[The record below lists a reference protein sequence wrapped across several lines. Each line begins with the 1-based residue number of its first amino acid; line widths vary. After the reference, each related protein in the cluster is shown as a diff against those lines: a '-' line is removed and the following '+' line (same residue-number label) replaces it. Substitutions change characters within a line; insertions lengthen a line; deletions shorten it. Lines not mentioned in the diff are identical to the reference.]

1 MNQGATRIMIGLFA
15 AAAGAAATVAV
26 LGAGTTAPVGT
37 SDRAAIEKIVR
48 DYILAHPEIL
58 PEAMDNLRA
67 REIAKVVDANRK
79 AIETPFAGAWEGAAD
94 ADVTIV
100 QFFDYNC
107 GYCRKSL
114 PDIERL
120 LAGDRKLRVVYR
132 ELPVLGPDS
141 ENAARISLAA
151 AKAGKYAAFHRAVY
165 AAGQPEPRNVARI
178 AKELGFDLAFASDP
192 AATAEIDANLGLA
205 RPLQITGTPA
215 WVIGDR
221 TLSGAVGYDALK
233 EAVAAARAR

>member
-1 MNQGATRIMIGLFA
+1 MIGLFA

-26 LGAGTTAPVGT
+26 MASSGTPVAT
-37 SDRAAIEKIVR
+37 NDRTAIEKIVR
-48 DYILAHPEIL
+48 DYILSHPEIL

-67 REIAKVVDANRK
+67 REMAKVVNANRK
-79 AIETPFAGAWEGAAD
+79 ALETPFAGAWEGAAD

-107 GYCRKSL
+107 SFCRASMA
-114 PDIERL
+114 DIEKL
-120 LAGDRKLRVVYR
+120 LATDKRVRVVYR

-165 AAGQPEPRNVARI
+165 AAGQPEPRAVERI
-178 AKELGFDLAFASDP
+178 AKGLGVDLTFASDP
-192 AATAEIDANLGLA
+192 AAMAEINANLGLA

-233 EAVAAARAR
+233 DAVTAARAR

>member
-1 MNQGATRIMIGLFA
+1 MNQGAIRIMIGLFA
-15 AAAGAAATVAV
+15 AAVGAAATVAV
-26 LGAGTTAPVGT
+26 MAGGTPVAT
-37 SDRAAIEKIVR
+37 NDRAAIEKIVR
-48 DYILAHPEIL
+48 EYILANPEIL

-67 REIAKVVDANRK
+67 RETAKVVNSNRK
-79 AIETPFAGAWEGAAD
+79 ALETPFAGAWEGAAD

-107 GYCRKSL
+107 GYCRASL
-114 PDIERL
+114 PDIE
-120 LAGDRKLRVVYR
+120 KLIAADKRIRVVYR

-165 AAGQPEPRNVARI
+165 AAGQPEPRTVERI
-178 AKELGFDLAFASDP
+178 AKGLGVDLSFASDP